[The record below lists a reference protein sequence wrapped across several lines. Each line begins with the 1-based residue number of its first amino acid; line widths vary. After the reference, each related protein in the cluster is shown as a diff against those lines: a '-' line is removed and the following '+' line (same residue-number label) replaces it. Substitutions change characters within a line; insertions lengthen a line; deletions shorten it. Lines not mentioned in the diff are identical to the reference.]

1 MVLQCW
7 ELEPVNRPTFANIVG
22 ALSDSLQAMAGYLD
36 VGAFGENT
44 VERNECRE
52 TLELV
57 EEQSSCNC
65 QASNAM
71 ASQTEAT
78 VPNDE
83 STI

>member
-1 MVLQCW
+1 MILQCW
-7 ELEPVNRPTFANIVG
+7 ELEPVNRPTVANIVG

-36 VGAFGENT
+36 IGAFGENT
-44 VERNECRE
+44 VERSEYRE

-57 EEQSSCNC
+57 EEQLTCDC

-83 STI
+83 STV

>member
-1 MVLQCW
+1 
-7 ELEPVNRPTFANIVG
+7 
-22 ALSDSLQAMAGYLD
+22 MAGYLD
-36 VGAFGENT
+36 IGAFGENT
-44 VERNECRE
+44 VERSECRE

-57 EEQSSCNC
+57 EEQLSCDC

>member
-1 MVLQCW
+1 
-7 ELEPVNRPTFANIVG
+7 
-22 ALSDSLQAMAGYLD
+22 MAGYLD

-83 STI
+83 STV